1 MDQVFTTYSLVFLGT
16 SLVAFFAAFIAWQRR
31 MVRGAPEMVWLT
43 LLAGFWA
50 FCAMFESAAVTT
62 EQKVLWSK
70 IGYIGAVTTPVL
82 YLWFVMRFTGQ
93 EKWSQTK
100 VLLLLLIVP
109 ALTWSA
115 ALTNESHQW
124 IWTGFSPVS
133 SETNLMVYYHGTG
146 FYILYFGY
154 SYLLLV
160 LATVLLMRFIRQQ
173 TRIYRLQGVVIF
185 LAGLCPWIASILY
198 LTNGNPVPGL
208 DLVPLSIVLSCVLF
222 LHGMLYRRFLDLV
235 PVARKT
241 LMETLSDGI
250 LALDRLNRIQD
261 LNRAALH
268 LLELPD
274 KSVIGKDISRVVGKN
289 NPLIG
294 AIMEGTGEEVARVSG
309 QEMHYYRI
317 IFKEIEN
324 PRGSRLIVIRDITA
338 QRQSEAEILRRDK
351 ILDAIA
357 KATAL
362 LVQAENIEEAINGAL
377 ALIGEAAGVNR
388 VYIFWNH
395 HDPEY
400 KYPLMSQAFEW
411 TDGTVSAEINNP
423 ELQNVPYEIACPRWY
438 ELLSAGK
445 VVAGNIRE
453 FPENERIALS
463 AQGIVSV
470 LVTPIFIDQKF
481 SGMVGF
487 DDCYTEREWPV
498 TEERILTAAAGTI
511 GAAYMRHRSREELLK
526 AKLKA
531 EESDRLKSAFLAN
544 MSHEI
549 RTPMNGILGFLNLLQ
564 TPDLTN
570 TEKEE
575 YIRIVRKSAER
586 MLSTVHDIIDISR
599 IESGLMPLVFSTI
612 NLNELMVT
620 LKEFFTPEAEG
631 KHLQLFLQST
641 VADNTAVIYTDRDKL
656 TTILTNLIK
665 NALKYTPRGYVEFGY
680 QLSGDYTEFF
690 VKDTG
695 IGIPPER
702 QEAVFERFIQA
713 DISHSRR
720 YEGSGLGLSIARAYV
735 EMMGGRITLESEPD
749 RGSTFRFTIPLRQ
762 HSAKHN
768 ASPEMPGLMGKKEL
782 RSHTILVTEDD
793 PVNMEYL
800 RLALLREGH
809 RVVTASNGAEAIACL
824 RKDPEISL
832 VLMDIKLPGMD
843 GYETTREIR
852 KSNST
857 IPVIAHTAH
866 AFEGDREKALAAG
879 CNDYLAKPVR
889 EKELLRCI
897 HKYLIY

>member
-1 MDQVFTTYSLVFLGT
+1 MDQVFTTYSLIFLGT
-16 SLVAFFAAFIAWQRR
+16 SLVAFFSAFLAWQRR
-31 MVRGAPEMVWLT
+31 MVRGAREMVWLT
-43 LLAGFWA
+43 LLSGFWA
-50 FCAMFESAAVTT
+50 FSAMFESAAVTT
-62 EQKVLWSK
+62 EHKVLWSQ

-93 EKWSQTK
+93 QQWMKTK
-100 VLLLLLIVP
+100 VLVLLFFVP
-109 ALTWSA
+109 VITWLA
-115 ALTNESHQW
+115 ALTNESHGW
-124 IWTGFSPVS
+124 IWSGFSPVS
-133 SETNLMVYYHGTG
+133 PDTNLMVYYHGPG
-146 FYILYFGY
+146 FYILYFIY
-154 SYLLLV
+154 SYLLLI
-160 LATVLLMRFIRQQ
+160 LATALLVRFIRNQ
-173 TRIYRLQGVVIF
+173 TRIYRLQGLVIF

-198 LTNGNPVPGL
+198 LSNGNPVPGL
-208 DLVPLSIVLSCVLF
+208 DIVPLSIVLSCVLF

-261 LNRAALH
+261 LNRAALN

-274 KSVIGKDISRVVGKN
+274 KSVIGKDITQVVDTN
-289 NPLIG
+289 NPMIS
-294 AIMEGTGEEVARVSG
+294 AILKGTGEEVSRGTGRNIHHYRVIS
-309 QEMHYYRI
+309 
-317 IFKEIEN
+317 KEIEN
-324 PRGSRLIVIRDITA
+324 PHGSRLLVIRDITL
-338 QRQSEAEILRRDK
+338 QRQTEAEILRRDK
-351 ILDAIA
+351 LLDAIA

-395 HDPEY
+395 EDPEY

-411 TDGTVSAEINNP
+411 TDGTVTAEINNP

-453 FPENERIALS
+453 FPEPEKIALS

-481 SGMVGF
+481 SGLVGF

-526 AKLKA
+526 AKIKA

-564 TPDLTN
+564 TPDLTS
-570 TEKEE
+570 TEKED

-599 IESGLMPLVFSTI
+599 IESGQMPLVFSTI

-620 LKEFFTPEAEG
+620 LKEFFTPEATG
-631 KHLQLFLQST
+631 KHLQLFLQSP
-641 VADNTAVIYTDRDKL
+641 VDDNNAVIYTDREKL
-656 TTILTNLIK
+656 TTVLTNLIK
-665 NALKYTPRGYVEFGY
+665 NALKYTPKGYVEYGFH
-680 QLSGDYTEFF
+680 LRGDFTEFY
-690 VKDTG
+690 VRDTG
-695 IGIPPER
+695 IGISPDR

-713 DISHSRR
+713 DISHSRK
-720 YEGSGLGLSIARAYV
+720 YEGAGLGLSIARAYV
-735 EMMGGRITLESEPD
+735 EMLGGRITLESEPE

-762 HSAKHN
+762 HSGEHK
-768 ASPEMPGLMGKKEL
+768 ASPEMPGLSGKKEI
-782 RSHTILVTEDD
+782 RSCTILVTEDD
-793 PVNMEYL
+793 PVNLEYI

-809 RVVTASNGAEAIACL
+809 RVITASNGAEAIAAL
-824 RKDPEISL
+824 RRNQEISL
-832 VLMDIKLPGMD
+832 VLMDIRLPGMD
-843 GYETTREIR
+843 GYETTLEIR
-852 KSNST
+852 KWNST
-857 IPVIAHTAH
+857 IPVIAHTAY

-879 CNDYLAKPVR
+879 CNDYLSKPVR

-897 HKYLIY
+897 HKYLL